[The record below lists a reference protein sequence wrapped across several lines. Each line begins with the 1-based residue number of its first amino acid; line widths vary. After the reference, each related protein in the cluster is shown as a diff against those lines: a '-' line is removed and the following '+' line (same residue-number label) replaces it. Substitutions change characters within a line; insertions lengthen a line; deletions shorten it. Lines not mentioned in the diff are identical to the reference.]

1 MCKVKKMNVY
11 GRDVNVAEIKQK
23 YINNIVEA
31 AQKCDLI
38 DRVILF
44 GSSTQERCTDASD
57 IDLAVF
63 GEQPPSRVLTSKKY
77 EQFVRQLYSYDS
89 HSQAYDILYFKRGT
103 KQNSL
108 IMNEINKGEVLYA
121 R

>member
-63 GEQPPSRVLTSKKY
+63 GEQQRSMSSLYGNCILTIRIHRHMIFYISNEARSRIAL
-77 EQFVRQLYSYDS
+77 L
-89 HSQAYDILYFKRGT
+89 
-103 KQNSL
+103 
-108 IMNEINKGEVLYA
+108 
-121 R
+121 